1 MKIIIKTEKI
11 KLTPALEENIKE
23 KIGSLEKF
31 VEVLQEDEDAYFNQR
46 KARAEAWVEVGK
58 TTLHHKKGP
67 FFRAE
72 CQIGHLKKS
81 IRATAEAEDLN
92 QAITEVKDELQVQ
105 LKKYKNK
112 PKAMTR
118 KNLE

>member
-46 KARAEAWVEVGK
+46 KARAEAC
-58 TTLHHKKGP
+58 
-67 FFRAE
+67 F
-72 CQIGHLKKS
+72 
-81 IRATAEAEDLN
+81 
-92 QAITEVKDELQVQ
+92 
-105 LKKYKNK
+105 
-112 PKAMTR
+112 
-118 KNLE
+118 